1 MKKSWARLVL
11 DRLNS
16 YVKIGGGEGGSGEG
30 SSGVGEVGEDYNIIN
45 SNYIQRNG
53 MPEDRH
59 GRD

>member
-16 YVKIGGGEGGSGEG
+16 YVKVGGGEEVSGEG
-30 SSGVGEVGEDYNIIN
+30 SSGVWEVGEYYNIIN
-45 SNYIQRNG
+45 SKYTQRRG
-53 MPEDRH
+53 MSEDRH